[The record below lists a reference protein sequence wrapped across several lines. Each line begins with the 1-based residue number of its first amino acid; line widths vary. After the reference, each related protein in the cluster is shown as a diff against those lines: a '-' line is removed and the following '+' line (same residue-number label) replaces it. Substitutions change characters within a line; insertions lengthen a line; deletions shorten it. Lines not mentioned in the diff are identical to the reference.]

1 MPFEEWLDKRSTA
14 FTEEEL
20 NSLLDGL
27 RKVPYTRDPY
37 PEAACLR
44 EEIIGFLNSRVYNP
58 RKREI
63 PEIIL

>member
-1 MPFEEWLDKRSTA
+1 VPFEEWLDKRSTA

-37 PEAACLR
+37 PEAARLR
-44 EEIIGFLNSRVYNP
+44 EEIIGLLKVGSTTP
-58 RKREI
+58 RKERS
-63 PEIIL
+63 LK